1 LKRPSYIVVCLIVV
15 LTLIVLNLPSHTKAR
30 LKLGIGSLFLP
41 LLGLA
46 GSSQQLAG
54 AALDRV
60 VPRREL
66 LRQNEALRQENQGLR
81 FKVMEAGAM
90 ERENARLRQL
100 LGWQAQQ
107 PRKIKLAS
115 VVLRDPSNWWR
126 TIQIDLGSRDG
137 MRINLP
143 VLSPEGALV
152 GRISAVSLTRS
163 QVVLL
168 GDPNC
173 HVAAVVEN
181 ESRDNGVVGASGPL
195 DSGFVELG
203 YLSTNARL
211 KPGQLVKT
219 SGLGGIFPKDILIGQ
234 VVDTQPIEYGFGTV
248 ARVKL
253 AANLNALE
261 EVWVILEP

>member
-1 LKRPSYIVVCLIVV
+1 
-15 LTLIVLNLPSHTKAR
+15 
-30 LKLGIGSLFLP
+30 
-41 LLGLA
+41 
-46 GSSQQLAG
+46 
-54 AALDRV
+54 
-60 VPRREL
+60 
-66 LRQNEALRQENQGLR
+66 
-81 FKVMEAGAM
+81 M

>member
-1 LKRPSYIVVCLIVV
+1 ML
-15 LTLIVLNLPSHTKAR
+15 LTLIVLNLPGHTKGR

-54 AALDRV
+54 AALDSV

-81 FKVMEAGAM
+81 FKVMEAAAL

-100 LGWQAQQ
+100 LGWQARQ
-107 PRKIKLAS
+107 PHKIKLAS

-126 TIQIDLGSRDG
+126 SVQIDLGSRDG
-137 MRINLP
+137 ICTNLP
-143 VLSPEGALV
+143 VLSPQGALV
-152 GRISAVSLTRS
+152 GRISSVGLARS
-163 QVVLL
+163 QVLLL

-173 HVAAVVEN
+173 HAAALVEN
-181 ESRDNGVVGASGPL
+181 ESRDKGVIGASGPL
-195 DSGFVELG
+195 DSGFVELS
-203 YLSTNARL
+203 YLATNAKL

-234 VVDTQPIEYGFGTV
+234 IVDAQPIEYGFGTV

-261 EVWVILEP
+261 EVWVIVQQ